1 MPNKNETRSYDWPKK
16 CSPEEM
22 FYKARIDEMPN
33 GTILVCYDQKL
44 LTSQVKSSLD
54 KISDGKKKK

>member
-22 FYKARIDEMPN
+22 FYKARVDEMPN

-54 KISDGKKKK
+54 KVSEKKK